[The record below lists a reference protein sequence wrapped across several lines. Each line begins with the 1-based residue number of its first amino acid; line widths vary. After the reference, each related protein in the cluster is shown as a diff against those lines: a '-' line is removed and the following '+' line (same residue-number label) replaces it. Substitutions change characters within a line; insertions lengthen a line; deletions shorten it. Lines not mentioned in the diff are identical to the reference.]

1 MTSRG
6 VVLGCVLLIALAA
19 GGSLRAAG
27 QYPLTLV
34 VSAQVKNATS
44 TVTSTFN
51 LRVERLMS
59 ETNRTRVTDALV
71 HGGYGNFLP
80 ALRTLPS
87 IGTIGLDKRE
97 VQLRYAREQPD
108 GKGYRLTLVADR
120 PLFFL
125 GADAAKARAGYELT
139 IVDLRIDEQGAGTG
153 TMAGAARVKPGPD
166 GSVILDDFA
175 EAPVELTVRPSRP
188 SK

>member
-1 MTSRG
+1 MRR
-6 VVLGCVLLIALAA
+6 VVIGCVLLIAFAA
-19 GGSLRAAG
+19 SGSIRAAA

-34 VSAQVKNATS
+34 VSAQAKNATS
-44 TVTSTFN
+44 TVTSTLN
-51 LRVERLMS
+51 IRVDRLMA
-59 ETNRTRVTDALV
+59 EANRTRVTDALL

-80 ALRTLPS
+80 ALRTLPA
-87 IGTIGLDKRE
+87 IGAIGLEKRE
-97 VQLRYAREQPD
+97 VQLKYAREQPD

-125 GADAAKARAGYELT
+125 GAEKARAGYELT
-139 IVDLRIDEQGAGTG
+139 IIDLRIDEQGAGTG
-153 TMAGAARVKPGPD
+153 TMSGAARVKPGPD

>member
-1 MTSRG
+1 MRR
-6 VVLGCVLLIALAA
+6 VVIGCVLLVGIAAS
-19 GGSLRAAG
+19 GSIRAAG

-34 VSAQVKNATS
+34 VSAQAKNATS
-44 TVTSTFN
+44 TITSTLN
-51 LRVERLMS
+51 IRVERLMS
-59 ETNRTRVTDALV
+59 EPMRTRVTDALL

-80 ALRTLPS
+80 ALRAMPA

-97 VQLRYAREQPD
+97 VQVRYAREQPD

-139 IVDLRIDEQGAGTG
+139 IVDLRIDERGAGTG
-153 TMAGAARVKPGPD
+153 TMTGAARVKPGPD

-175 EAPVELTVRPSRP
+175 EAPVELTVRPSPP

>member
-1 MTSRG
+1 VRR
-6 VVLGCVLLIALAA
+6 VVIGCVLLVSVATS
-19 GGSLRAAG
+19 GSIRAAG
-27 QYPLTLV
+27 TYPLTLV
-34 VSAQVKNATS
+34 VGAQAKNAIA
-44 TVTSTFN
+44 TVTSTLN
-51 LRVERLMS
+51 IRVERVMS
-59 ETNRTRVTDALV
+59 ETNRTRVTDALL

-80 ALRTLPS
+80 ALRALPA

-97 VQLRYAREQPD
+97 VQLRYVREQPD

-139 IVDLRIDEQGAGTG
+139 IVDLRIDERGAGTG

-166 GSVILDDFA
+166 GAVILDDFA
-175 EAPVELTVRPSRP
+175 EAPVELTVRPSP
-188 SK
+188 ASK